1 MRDLRLCL
9 GPHVLG
15 EIPMC
20 RVFDAEGRF
29 SVSELFNA
37 IIYATGALFPVIV
50 CFFLSPL
57 SSGYRGQ
64 NGWKLEVIV
73 RGY

>member
-1 MRDLRLCL
+1 MRDLRPWL
-9 GPHVLG
+9 GSHVLG

-20 RVFDAEGRF
+20 RAFDAEGSF
-29 SVSELFNA
+29 SVSEHINS
-37 IIYATGALFPVIV
+37 IIYATGALFPVNV
-50 CFFLSPL
+50 CVFLSPL

-64 NGWKLEVIV
+64 NGWKVEVIV